1 MSEKQTSRSASRL
14 PFSGERWQPKRLRAL
29 SGQVCQAC
37 DIIILGTVFFG
48 IILLPYFRHSSTN
61 LSFSE
66 FLELRISLRNV
77 LVGVVT
83 ISSWRLILW
92 SAGVYG
98 PRRVR
103 SAGAFALRC
112 VLGLN
117 GCAGLVGLVLLTVTT
132 HLPLWET
139 LELFWLL
146 CLLFMTLLRVVLAL
160 YDVYVRPRFRGRRN
174 FIIVGSGPRAATVY
188 AEYLTNIDW
197 DYRLM
202 GFVDSEPQGG
212 HVPADMIL
220 GGLEDLEQ
228 ILMRTVIDEVVIAL
242 PMKSQY
248 ELVVFAIEVCQRL
261 GIQSQYF
268 TDYFGTSLTKRRSS
282 AGANSGRLV
291 LDVVHTD
298 YRLIFKRIIDFTLS
312 LAGLIVLSPVML
324 ATAIA
329 VKLTSRGPIFFHQE
343 RFGLNKRTFYMH
355 KFRSMTVDAES
366 RQAAIEHL
374 NETSGPAFKIRND
387 PRVTPIGNFIRRMS
401 IDELPQLWNVF
412 VGDMSL
418 VGPRPLPLRDVNRFS
433 EAWLMRRFSVKPGVT
448 CLWQIGGRSNTDFER
463 WIQLDLKYIDEWSLT
478 LDLVIL
484 AKTVPAVFTS
494 RGAS

>member
-1 MSEKQTSRSASRL
+1 MSENPTSRPARRL
-14 PFSGERWQPKRLRAL
+14 PFSGDDWQPRRLRSL
-29 SGQVCQAC
+29 SGIVSQAS

-48 IILLPYFRHSSTN
+48 IILLPYFRHSSSN
-61 LSFSE
+61 LSFTE
-66 FLELRISLRNV
+66 FLELRVSLRNV
-77 LVGVVT
+77 LVAVVT
-83 ISSWRLILW
+83 LSAWRLILW
-92 SAGVYG
+92 SSGVYG

-103 SAGAFALRC
+103 SLWAFALRC
-112 VLGLN
+112 LLGLN
-117 GCAGLVGLVLLTVTT
+117 GCAALVGLVLLTVRSG
-132 HLPLWET
+132 LPLWGT
-139 LELFWLL
+139 VELFWGL
-146 CLLFMTLLRVVLAL
+146 CFLFMTILRVVLAL
-160 YDVYVRPRFRGRRN
+160 YDIYLRPRFREQRN
-174 FIIVGSGPRAATVY
+174 FIIVGSGPRAARVY
-188 AEYLTNIDW
+188 AECLANVEW
-197 DYRLM
+197 DYRLT

-212 HVPADMIL
+212 YVPADMIL
-220 GGLEDLEQ
+220 GGLNDLEN
-228 ILMRTVIDEVVIAL
+228 ILMRTVVDEVLIAL

-248 ELVVFAIEVCQRL
+248 ELVGYAIEVCQRL

-298 YRLIFKRIIDFTLS
+298 TRLILKRVIDFTLS
-312 LAGLIVLSPVML
+312 LIGLVLLSPVML

-355 KFRSMTVDAES
+355 KFRSMCVDAES

-374 NETSGPAFKIRND
+374 NETSGPAFKIKND
-387 PRVTPIGNFIRRMS
+387 PRVTPIGNFIRKMS

-412 VGDMSL
+412 VGEMSL

-448 CLWQIGGRSNTDFER
+448 CLWQIGGRSNTDFDR
-463 WIQLDLKYIDEWSLT
+463 WIALDLQYIDEWSLT
-478 LDLVIL
+478 LDLKIL
-484 AKTVPAVFTS
+484 AKTLPAVFTS